1 MRINPKQLERA
12 MKKLGIQATPV
23 DAEEV
28 IIRTPTK
35 EIIITN
41 PEVSKVSAFGQ
52 ETFQITGT
60 VTEKER
66 SGFTEE
72 DIKIIVDQTGASPEE
87 ARKTLEKTKDI
98 AEAILKLKEKQTNI
112 G

>member
-1 MRINPKQLERA
+1 

-52 ETFQITGT
+52 ETF
-60 VTEKER
+60 
-66 SGFTEE
+66 
-72 DIKIIVDQTGASPEE
+72 
-87 ARKTLEKTKDI
+87 
-98 AEAILKLKEKQTNI
+98 
-112 G
+112 